1 MSGDSGLPITIPAVL
16 QALSDYPHV
25 FIHLA
30 GDEAKL
36 IQAMA
41 HWPVA
46 TRSRTAI
53 LHAPDSVHM
62 GDKPSAVLR
71 KDDMS
76 SMRIALQAL
85 ADGRVGAVVSAGNA
99 GALMILARKL
109 TGVLM
114 PSIRPAFCSLF
125 PTEAGAS
132 VLLDLG
138 ANIDCPAEQLLTFA
152 ILGSALYSSLYPSPS
167 PSPGVALLSNGVE
180 SGKGNSQVKAAAALI
195 SAAPGVR
202 YIGYIEANSLHAGLA
217 DVVVC
222 DGFTGN
228 IALKSVEGT
237 AELAKKKL
245 AQLLE
250 SAVDK
255 DERDD
260 SRQQLLADFSL
271 AMDPDIHNGAFLL
284 GLSAVVVKAHG
295 NSSVEG
301 LAVSIGQALKCQEH
315 NLIAKMI
322 KQLELATPGAD

>member
-1 MSGDSGLPITIPAVL
+1 MMSGDSGLPITIPAVL

-53 LHAPDSVHM
+53 LHAPDSLHM

-85 ADGRVGAVVSAGNA
+85 ADGEVGAVVSAGNA

-167 PSPGVALLSNGVE
+167 PGVALLSNGVE
-180 SGKGNSQVKAAAALI
+180 SGKGNSQVKAAAALL

-202 YIGYIEANSLHAGLA
+202 YIGYIEANALHAGLA

-255 DERDD
+255 DERDG
-260 SRQQLLADFSL
+260 SRQQLLADFSR

-295 NSSVEG
+295 DSSVEG

-322 KQLELATPGAD
+322 KQLKLATPGAD